1 MPTDVMKPMRQS
13 RPLPGMAAALAIS
26 MVLPA
31 GLAGCKPVPPPASA
45 AAQIQSGSA
54 DLVLKNARIYTVDA
68 ARPWASSVA
77 VRDGKITVMG
87 DEDAT
92 AASIGTGTQ
101 VVDLHGHLVLPAF
114 LDAHAHPVW
123 GGLSYSRCP
132 LFEGNTPAD
141 YQRLVAKCVAEQP
154 GTGWVYGTGWRD
166 GVFVPEGVPHKRL
179 LDAVAPDRPVALSSV
194 GGHSLWVNSKGL
206 EVAGITRDTPD
217 PPNGRIDR
225 DAKGE
230 PIGALQESAIA
241 LIESILPP
249 PNKRE
254 REAALRYGL
263 KYFNG
268 IGIVGW
274 QDANVA
280 ARNDPTQVLQTY
292 VSMQRKGELRAHVI
306 LALTWD
312 NARGLEQIPE
322 LLAASRR
329 LAAQGIEA
337 KTVKFFLDGVL
348 AQRSAALLQP
358 YADQEDFRGELQI
371 KPAIYRAAIQQLDA
385 QGWQVHVH
393 AIGDRAVRETL
404 DALEAAQERNTH
416 SQARRDNR
424 HLISHAN
431 LIAPEDLPRL
441 ARLGATVVFQPL
453 WARFDDYMRMTGVRV
468 GPGRLRHMYP
478 SASVLRAGGRVAYGS
493 DWAVASANPLQGM
506 EVALTHLEP
515 GTSAGEL
522 LSPEERVTLE
532 QAIAGYTLNAAYAM
546 HKETVTGSIQPG
558 KSADLVV
565 LERDLFKLP
574 VDRIARTRVLL
585 TLFAGRPVHGDW
597 AGLAAR
603 GKKPCPAPCVRESGS
618 ARPN

>member
-1 MPTDVMKPMRQS
+1 MPADAMNLRRQCRS
-13 RPLPGMAAALAIS
+13 LPKIAAVLAVA
-26 MVLPA
+26 MVLSA
-31 GLAGCKPVPPPASA
+31 LTGCKPA
-45 AAQIQSGSA
+45 APSMNERAGEVA

-77 VRDGKITVMG
+77 IRDAKFTIVG
-87 DEDAT
+87 DDAAT
-92 AASIGTGTQ
+92 AASIGAGTQ
-101 VVDLHGHLVLPAF
+101 VVDLHGRLVLPAF

-141 YQRLVAKCVAEQP
+141 YQRLVAKCAAEQP

-166 GVFVPEGVPHKRL
+166 GVFVPEGVPNKRL
-179 LDAVAPDRPVALSSV
+179 LDEVAPDRPVALSSV
-194 GGHSLWVNSKGL
+194 GGHSIWVNSKGL
-206 EVAGITRDTPD
+206 AVAGITRDTPD

-225 DAKGE
+225 DATGE

-249 PNKRE
+249 PSERQ
-254 REAALRYGL
+254 REAALRYGM

-280 ARNDPTQVLQTY
+280 PLDDPTQVLQTY
-292 VSMQRKGELRAHVI
+292 VSMQRKGELRAHVT

-312 NARGLEQIPE
+312 NARGLEQIPD
-322 LLAASRR
+322 LLATSKR

-337 KTVKFFLDGVL
+337 RTVKFFLDGVL
-348 AQRSAALLQP
+348 AQRSAALLEP
-358 YADQEDFRGELQI
+358 YADQADFSGELQI
-371 KPAIYRAAIQQLDA
+371 EPDVYRAAIQQLDA

-393 AIGDRAVRETL
+393 AIGDRAIRATV
-404 DALEAAQERNTH
+404 DAFEAARDANAK
-416 SQARRDNR
+416 SRARRDNR

-431 LIAPEDLPRL
+431 LIAPEDLPRF
-441 ARLGATVVFQPL
+441 AQLGVTVIFQPL

-468 GPGRLRHMYP
+468 GSERLRHMYP

-515 GTSAGEL
+515 GANAGEP
-522 LSPEERVTLE
+522 LSPQERVTLE

-546 HKETVTGSIQPG
+546 HKEAVTGSIQPG

-565 LERDLFKLP
+565 LEHDLFKLP
-574 VDRIARTRVLL
+574 VNQIARTQVLL

-597 AGLAAR
+597 ADLATQ
-603 GKKPCPAPCVRESGS
+603 
-618 ARPN
+618 